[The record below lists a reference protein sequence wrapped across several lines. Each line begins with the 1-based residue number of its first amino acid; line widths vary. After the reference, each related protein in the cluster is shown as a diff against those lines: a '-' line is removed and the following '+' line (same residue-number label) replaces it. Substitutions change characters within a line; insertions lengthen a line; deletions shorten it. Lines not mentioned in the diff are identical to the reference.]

1 LEKWNSDWSSYA
13 EKHLKETLSLK
24 KSFNLILGE
33 GKELAKVHFGIKERF
48 IDEVGGFYNI

>member
-1 LEKWNSDWSSYA
+1 LEKWNSEWSSYA
-13 EKHLKETLSLK
+13 EKHFKETLSLK

-48 IDEVGGFYNI
+48 IDEVWLYVY